1 MNERIRKGREFFSEK
16 FEDFLSVAWR
26 SLQSVASNDISIL
39 ASGLVYSSLI
49 AIVPSLTILF
59 TFLTFFGV
67 MNSFSEFFFRFLI
80 DILGNDVG
88 QSVFELLTQYTKS
101 AMGLG
106 IFGLISFIISAILL
120 IGKIYK
126 VINTIFFCKSESGS
140 VKQYGSFFLFL
151 LLTAFL
157 IVVSLTIVNSTEQ
170 MLAQVSGVFLDISFP
185 TMLLERYGMYL
196 MVLAALCSLF
206 YYVPAVKIRFKS
218 ALLGS
223 VVGTIGL
230 YITTYLF
237 KKIVVGF
244 VSYSIIYGSFAVIF
258 FVFIYLY
265 ASWYVILFSAEIT
278 YVHQFRPDISQI
290 HGLSASPEQQ
300 VASCID
306 LLLLIADSFNEG
318 RGPMNQKQIIKS
330 LPLSP
335 KELYTYLGLFIKK
348 GFVIET
354 SKSGRNRTSYM
365 IARPLSSILVRDV
378 IELAFKHEYEGRGA
392 IGERLCNGF
401 LINATERYEDMTLE
415 ELMETRKNAD

>member
-39 ASGLVYSSLI
+39 ASGLVYSSLV
-49 AIVPSLTILF
+49 ALVPSLTILF

-196 MVLAALCSLF
+196 MVLVALCCLF
-206 YYVPAVKIRFKS
+206 YYVPDVKIRFKS
-218 ALLGS
+218 ALLGT

-230 YITTYLF
+230 YVTTYLF